1 MLPQEKRAGQ
11 MNLDSIQ
18 SLDTFMQN
26 IRTGEIWAT
35 ASKLRLRIEKIQCS
49 VLLTTWFG
57 KASNL
62 LSKYVCQLKI
72 FTYQMKLLDRQNKQK
87 KYMIL
92 ETQTRK
98 QKNNQ

>member
-35 ASKLRLRIEKIQCS
+35 ASKIEDRKNS
-49 VLLTTWFG
+49 VFSFAHYLVWESF
-57 KASNL
+57 K
-62 LSKYVCQLKI
+62 
-72 FTYQMKLLDRQNKQK
+72 FTVQICMSIKNIHIPD
-87 KYMIL
+87 
-92 ETQTRK
+92 ETFR
-98 QKNNQ
+98 

>member
-87 KYMIL
+87 KIYDFRNTDK
-92 ETQTRK
+92 ETEE
-98 QKNNQ
+98 